1 MDDNQPLVSVPVI
14 TYNSSK
20 TVVETLDSV
29 YNQTYP
35 KLELIVSD
43 DCSTDDTIKVCRSW
57 IDSHKDRFSRTEL
70 LTVGKNTGVSA
81 NLNRAEAAC
90 TGEWVKVIAGD
101 DILMPDC
108 IETYVD
114 YVYKQS
120 DAIYVFAKVET
131 IGGEED
137 RCKVIESQFLYE
149 FFNWPIERQ
158 YDFLTLERNCIP
170 AATSFYNRNSIMKL
184 GIKNDERIPLLD
196 DWPRWI
202 NLLKKGVRFRFIDKI
217 LVKYRVGES
226 SLSTKEKKTIAYQKS
241 SAKVYI
247 YYCFENDYKKNSKR
261 NAILKWM
268 RNQRFVHDNS
278 IFWRVIVRIC
288 RSCFIKVE

>member
-1 MDDNQPLVSVPVI
+1 MDKNQPLVSVPVI

-20 TVVETLDSV
+20 TVVETLDSIF
-29 YNQTYP
+29 NQTYP

-43 DCSTDDTIKVCRSW
+43 DCSTDDTVEICREW
-57 IDSHKDRFSRTEL
+57 IVAHKDRFARTEL
-70 LTVGKNTGVSA
+70 LTVEKNTGVSA
-81 NLNRAEAAC
+81 NINRAEVMC
-90 TGEWVKVIAGD
+90 SGEWVKVIAGD

-108 IETYVD
+108 IETYVN
-114 YVYKQS
+114 YVSKHS
-120 DAIYVFAKVET
+120 DAIYVFSKVET
-131 IGGEED
+131 FGGEED
-137 RCKVIESQFLYE
+137 RRKVIESQFLYE

-170 AATSFYNRNSIMKL
+170 AATSFYNRNRIMKL
-184 GIKNDERIPLLD
+184 GVKNDERIPLLD

-202 NLLKKGVRFRFIDKI
+202 NLLKKGVRFCFIDKVT
-217 LVKYRVGES
+217 VKYRVGVS
-226 SLSTKEKKTIAYQKS
+226 SLSTTEKKTIAYQKS

-247 YYCFENDYKKNSKR
+247 YYCFENDYKKNSKK

-268 RNQRFVHDNS
+268 RTQRFVHDNS
-278 IFWRVIVRIC
+278 IFWRVVVRIC